1 MKLKSSTLKKQLSQ
15 KVDSIKNISVKK
27 IEIIENIF
35 SNFKGQIRENI
46 NDFREGSA
54 GVNINMLIQSVQ
66 DKIEKTL
73 RSDENNV
80 VLKQSRYW
88 ASSITWC
95 LIGGTIFGVTWVSIA
110 KTDEIVIAQGK
121 LEPKGG
127 VINVQM
133 PLEGIT
139 KEILIKEGEQVK
151 KNQVLIRLDT
161 DITKAENQ
169 FLQDQ
174 LELNKNIEK
183 RLFNLVEEGAVS
195 ELQYLEQIAKGKGI
209 ERRIKTNLVQLKY
222 QEIKS
227 PEDGLVFNLVPKGP
241 GYVAR
246 TSQPVLQIVPLT
258 ELIAKIEI
266 ENRTI
271 GFVKPGKKVE
281 INVDSFPASDFGTIE
296 GTITRIGSDALPPDP
311 RQGKGYR
318 FPADISLKTQYL
330 PIKTGNKLKLQAGM
344 SLQANIKL
352 RKVTYLQLL
361 FKKFNTKIDSLRSI

>member
-133 PLEGIT
+133 
-139 KEILIKEGEQVK
+139 
-151 KNQVLIRLDT
+151 
-161 DITKAENQ
+161 
-169 FLQDQ
+169 
-174 LELNKNIEK
+174 
-183 RLFNLVEEGAVS
+183 
-195 ELQYLEQIAKGKGI
+195 
-209 ERRIKTNLVQLKY
+209 
-222 QEIKS
+222 
-227 PEDGLVFNLVPKGP
+227 
-241 GYVAR
+241 
-246 TSQPVLQIVPLT
+246 
-258 ELIAKIEI
+258 
-266 ENRTI
+266 
-271 GFVKPGKKVE
+271 
-281 INVDSFPASDFGTIE
+281 
-296 GTITRIGSDALPPDP
+296 
-311 RQGKGYR
+311 
-318 FPADISLKTQYL
+318 
-330 PIKTGNKLKLQAGM
+330 
-344 SLQANIKL
+344 
-352 RKVTYLQLL
+352 
-361 FKKFNTKIDSLRSI
+361 